1 MLIGISGGSASGKT
15 TIAKKIIE
23 GVGQDNIVYLQ
34 QDNYYHDLS
43 HLNEHFRHHINFDH
57 PDSLDIELL
66 TQHVRALLSGKEI
79 QQPIYDFSKHNRTG
93 EFQTIAPKSVILLD
107 GILVFAQPMA
117 IIRDLMKLKVF
128 VETDDDL
135 RFIRRLQRDITERGR
150 DKESVI
156 HQYFNTVKPMHDEL
170 VQPSKKYA
178 DIVISGNQNN
188 QLSIDLFI
196 AWIKSLLD

>member
-1 MLIGISGGSASGKT
+1 MLIGICGGSASGKT
-15 TIAKKIIE
+15 TIARKIIS

-43 HLNEHFRHHINFDH
+43 HLTEHFRHHINFDH
-57 PDSLDIELL
+57 PDSLDINLL
-66 TQHVRALLSGKEI
+66 IEHIKTLLAGKAI
-79 QQPIYDFSKHNRTG
+79 QQPVYDFSKHNRTG
-93 EFQTIAPKSVILLD
+93 EFHTILPKKVILLD
-107 GILVFAQPMA
+107 GILVFSQPMA
-117 IIRDLMKLKVF
+117 ALRDLMKLKVF

-135 RFIRRLQRDITERGR
+135 RFIRRLQRDIAERGR

-188 QLSIDLFI
+188 QLSIDLFV
-196 AWIKSLLD
+196 AWIKNLLD